1 MTSIN
6 TTPLLQ
12 YDSENEENDIHNS
25 LRERDDK
32 PLFKPTEPKDKFHT
46 VYLIFYVLG
55 VVSLLP
61 WNFYVTAND
70 VSEPNTSIT
79 SILRESFS
87 TGCTSFE
94 TSTFTTVQSVVVWCK
109 TKLHYRLSLLRTLQW
124 LRLFQV
130 CCF

>member
-55 VVSLLP
+55 VVTLLP

-70 VSEPNTSIT
+70 VSKPNKCN
-79 SILRESFS
+79 E
-87 TGCTSFE
+87 
-94 TSTFTTVQSVVVWCK
+94 
-109 TKLHYRLSLLRTLQW
+109 
-124 LRLFQV
+124 
-130 CCF
+130 